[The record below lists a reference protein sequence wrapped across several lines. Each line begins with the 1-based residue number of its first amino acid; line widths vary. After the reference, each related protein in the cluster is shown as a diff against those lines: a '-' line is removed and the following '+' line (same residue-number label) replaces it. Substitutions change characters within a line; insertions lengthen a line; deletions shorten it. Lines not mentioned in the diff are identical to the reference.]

1 MQLLYLFEKIRNP
14 VFDFFFSTITYL
26 GDELAL
32 MLIAIVLFWCVNKR
46 SGYYMLVSGF
56 FGIIVNQVM
65 KLACKVPRPWVKD
78 PNFTIVEAARE
89 AATGYSFP
97 SGHTQNAV
105 TVFGSL
111 FLIGK
116 KKWFKIT
123 CFALATLVGV
133 SRMYLGVHTF
143 WDVIA
148 AAGCAVV
155 ILLLLE
161 DLFKTDE
168 AFHKWM
174 PYLSA
179 ALVLGSI
186 GFFLYACVF
195 TPASAE
201 PNVVSARKNAMTLL
215 GCSAGLLLVYPLDRF
230 VIKFENKS
238 SWYGHVIK
246 VVLGFAIVLLIKE
259 LVKIPLTALLGD
271 YERPVRYFLI
281 IAFGGAGWPYMFR
294 YINKIKIPALDR
306 FGERVKA
313 LFAKDAKSTATVNS
327 FGNKK
332 SKKSAKRK

>member
-1 MQLLYLFEKIRNP
+1 MQILYFLEKIRNP
-14 VFDFFFSTITYL
+14 IFDFFFSTITYL

-32 MLIAIVLFWCVNKR
+32 MLIAIILFWCVNKR

-78 PNFTIVEAARE
+78 PSFTIVESARE

-111 FLIGK
+111 LLIGK

-123 CFALATLVGV
+123 CAVIATLVGV

-174 PYLSA
+174 PYLSV
-179 ALVLGSI
+179 ALTLGSI

-195 TPASAE
+195 TPDSVDA
-201 PNVVSARKNAMTLL
+201 NVISARKNSMTLL

-246 VVLGFAIVLLIKE
+246 VVLGFVIVLLIKE
-259 LVKIPLTALLGD
+259 LVKIPLTALLGQ

-281 IAFGGAGWPYMFR
+281 IAFGGALWPYMFR

-306 FGERVKA
+306 FGEKVKS
-313 LFAKDAKSTATVNS
+313 LFAKKEKK
-327 FGNKK
+327 NKK
-332 SKKSAKRK
+332 A

>member
-123 CFALATLVGV
+123 CT
-133 SRMYLGVHTF
+133 
-143 WDVIA
+143 
-148 AAGCAVV
+148 
-155 ILLLLE
+155 
-161 DLFKTDE
+161 
-168 AFHKWM
+168 
-174 PYLSA
+174 
-179 ALVLGSI
+179 
-186 GFFLYACVF
+186 
-195 TPASAE
+195 
-201 PNVVSARKNAMTLL
+201 
-215 GCSAGLLLVYPLDRF
+215 
-230 VIKFENKS
+230 
-238 SWYGHVIK
+238 
-246 VVLGFAIVLLIKE
+246 
-259 LVKIPLTALLGD
+259 
-271 YERPVRYFLI
+271 
-281 IAFGGAGWPYMFR
+281 
-294 YINKIKIPALDR
+294 
-306 FGERVKA
+306 
-313 LFAKDAKSTATVNS
+313 
-327 FGNKK
+327 
-332 SKKSAKRK
+332 